1 MGKPFVFNDE
11 TRLNSYGFAVLNSGG
26 CFERFNDNPVML
38 YDHNTDKLIGRWEGL
53 KVEGTKL
60 MATPVFDDDDAEA
73 KMVKGKVER
82 GFMRG
87 CSMGIRIMNA
97 AMKDIDGKQ
106 VPVVTEWELMEAS
119 LTAIPSNGLSL
130 RLYSEKGELITT
142 GKEVQLS
149 IDQFIHKFKQMDTT
163 KFSITKDAATALS
176 LSSHE
181 LTDGQELSAA
191 IVALSERAKK
201 AETDLL
207 TYLKAR
213 AAGLVDTAI
222 KEGRLTA
229 DKKEAFLKM
238 AESDYAQAETI
249 ISTLPA
255 KQTLSNKLKELN
267 GTSGKANREDWN
279 YLKWAKEDP
288 AGLAKMKIKEPER
301 FEKLRAEYG
310 GKG

>member
-1 MGKPFVFNDE
+1 MEKPFVLNDE
-11 TRLNSYGFAVLNSGG
+11 TRLNSYGFVVMNSGG
-26 CFERFNDNPVML
+26 RFERFNDNPVML
-38 YDHNTDKLIGRWEGL
+38 YDHNTDKLIGRWDGL
-53 KVEGTKL
+53 KVEGARLT
-60 MATPVFDDDDAEA
+60 ATPVFDDDDDAA
-73 KMVKGKVER
+73 KQVKGKVER

-106 VPVVTEWELMEAS
+106 VPAVTEWELMEAS

-130 RLYSEKGELITT
+130 RLYSEKGELIAS

-149 IDQFIHKFKQMDTT
+149 IDKFIHKFNQMDTT

-176 LSSHE
+176 LGSHE
-181 LTDGQELSAA
+181 LTDGHELSAA

-201 AETDLL
+201 AEADLQ

-213 AAGLVDTAI
+213 AAGLVDNAI

-238 AESDYAQAETI
+238 AESDYKQAEDI
-249 ISTLPA
+249 ISALPA
-255 KQTLSNKLKELN
+255 KQTLSGKVRELN
-267 GTSGKANREDWN
+267 GTAGTADREDWN

-288 AGLAKMKIKEPER
+288 KGLAKMRAEEPER
-301 FEKLRAEYG
+301 FETLRATYN
-310 GKG
+310 K